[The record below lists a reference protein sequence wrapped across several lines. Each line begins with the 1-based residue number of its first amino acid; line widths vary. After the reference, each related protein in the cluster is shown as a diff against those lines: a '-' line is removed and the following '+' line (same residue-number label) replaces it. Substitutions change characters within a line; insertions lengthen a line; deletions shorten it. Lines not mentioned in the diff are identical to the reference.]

1 MPKAPRKVPVPPP
14 HPQRP
19 WLIEA
24 TVAGQVLTV
33 RFAEGPEAASAFAK
47 LASRARRGHLDR
59 VMLWSGS
66 ACIDVALPGSG
77 GLGRMARTEGL
88 ELIAPD
94 GRVVQLVSHPPAPGS
109 SAISDL
115 ARVCHCGQLVHEF
128 MEKCPGCPGPQGAGK
143 VLRAPRRQSTVIA
156 SPEDL
161 GL

>member
-1 MPKAPRKVPVPPP
+1 MAKAPRKVPVPPP

-24 TVAGQVLTV
+24 TVAGQTLNA

-59 VMLWSGS
+59 VVLWSGS

-77 GLGRMARTEGL
+77 GLGRAASTAGL
-88 ELIAPD
+88 KLIAPD
-94 GRVVQLVSHPPAPGS
+94 GRIVQLVSHPPAPGS

-115 ARVCHCGQLVHEF
+115 ARVCHCGKLVHEF

-143 VLRAPRRQSTVIA
+143 VLRQGRKQSSVVA
-156 SPEDL
+156 RAEDL